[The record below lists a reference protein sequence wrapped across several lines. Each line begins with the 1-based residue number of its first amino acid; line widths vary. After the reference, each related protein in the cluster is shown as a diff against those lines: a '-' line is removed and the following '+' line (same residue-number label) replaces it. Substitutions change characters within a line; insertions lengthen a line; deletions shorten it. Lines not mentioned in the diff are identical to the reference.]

1 MRTLI
6 ALVTV
11 VASVAI
17 SQTTYQIPFASSG
30 NTIELTVANTAA
42 IPLAGVKIEAT
53 ELPSWLKFAA
63 PEQRI
68 ALLKAKQE
76 SPATFTFSVD
86 KTAPVQKSQTLKFVI
101 TAPTGE
107 KWVKEITVA
116 VSAPEKFELFQNY
129 PNPFNPSTTISY
141 QLTTNSKVNLKIFNM
156 LGQEVE
162 SLVDGDRLAGYQLE
176 VWNATRYSSGV
187 YIYSLVATDDQGSRQ
202 IARKR
207 MLLLK

>member
-63 PEQRI
+63 SEQRI

-76 SPATFTFSVD
+76 SPETFTFSVD
-86 KTAPVQKSQTLKFVI
+86 KTAPVQKSQTLRFVI
-101 TAPTGE
+101 SAPTGE